1 MSGNR
6 LEKIFY
12 SSIVW
17 YICNFMIGTTMAAVT
32 VLFWSSVVRF
42 NVYRYQSITGA
53 VLVSI
58 FTVILPLILPLIL
71 YNTIRYKNISSKGV
85 EINIVMYITW
95 IVVLNFI
102 QIILCIILYLAVF
115 RLDKKEDLQLSS
127 SKMITYDSMLIR

>member
-1 MSGNR
+1 MSENR

-17 YICNFMIGTTMAAVT
+17 YICNFMIGTTMVAVT

-53 VLVSI
+53 VIVSI
-58 FTVILPLILPLIL
+58 FTVILPLIL

-85 EINIVMYITW
+85 EINIVKYITW

-102 QIILCIILYLAVF
+102 PIIFCFILYLAGF
-115 RLDKKEDLQLSS
+115 RLDKKEGLQLLS
-127 SKMITYDSMLIR
+127 SKMNIYNSMLIR

>member
-17 YICNFMIGTTMAAVT
+17 YICNFMIGTTMVAVT

-58 FTVILPLILPLIL
+58 FTVILPLIL

-85 EINIVMYITW
+85 EINIVKYITW

-102 QIILCIILYLAVF
+102 PVILCIILYLDGF

-127 SKMITYDSMLIR
+127 SRMITYDSMLIR

>member
-1 MSGNR
+1 MSENR

-17 YICNFMIGTTMAAVT
+17 YICNFMIGTTMVAVT

-53 VLVSI
+53 VIVSI
-58 FTVILPLILPLIL
+58 FTVILPLIL

-85 EINIVMYITW
+85 EINIVKYITW
-95 IVVLNFI
+95 IVQYVNTMK
-102 QIILCIILYLAVF
+102 QIKP
-115 RLDKKEDLQLSS
+115 D
-127 SKMITYDSMLIR
+127 

>member
-17 YICNFMIGTTMAAVT
+17 YICNFMIGTTMVAVT

-58 FTVILPLILPLIL
+58 FTVILPLIL
-71 YNTIRYKNISSKGV
+71 YNTTGYKNISSKGV
-85 EINIVMYITW
+85 EINIVKYITR

-102 QIILCIILYLAVF
+102 PIILCIILYLAGF

-127 SKMITYDSMLIR
+127 SKMTTYDSMLIR

>member
-17 YICNFMIGTTMAAVT
+17 YICNFMIGTTMVAVT

-58 FTVILPLILPLIL
+58 FTVILPLIL

-85 EINIVMYITW
+85 EINIVKYITW

-102 QIILCIILYLAVF
+102 PVILCIILYLDGF
-115 RLDKKEDLQLSS
+115 RLDKKEDLQLSPS
-127 SKMITYDSMLIR
+127 RMITYDNMLIR

>member
-1 MSGNR
+1 MSENR

-12 SSIVW
+12 SDIVCC
-17 YICNFMIGTTMAAVT
+17 ICNFMIGTTMVAVT
-32 VLFWSSVVRF
+32 ALFWSSVVRF
-42 NVYRYQSITGA
+42 NLYRYQSITGA

-58 FTVILPLILPLIL
+58 FTVILPLIL
-71 YNTIRYKNISSKGV
+71 YNIIRYKNISSKGV
-85 EINIVMYITW
+85 EINIVKYITW

-102 QIILCIILYLAVF
+102 PIILFIILYLSGF

>member
-17 YICNFMIGTTMAAVT
+17 YICNFMIGTTMVAVT

-58 FTVILPLILPLIL
+58 FTVILPLIL

-85 EINIVMYITW
+85 KINIVMYITR

-102 QIILCIILYLAVF
+102 PIIFCIILYLSGF

-127 SKMITYDSMLIR
+127 SKMIIYDSMLIR

>member
-1 MSGNR
+1 MLKNR

-12 SSIVW
+12 SNIVW
-17 YICNFMIGTTMAAVT
+17 YICNFMIGTTMVAVT

-58 FTVILPLILPLIL
+58 FTVILPLIL
-71 YNTIRYKNISSKGV
+71 YNTTGYKNISSKGI
-85 EINIVMYITW
+85 EIDIVKYITR

-102 QIILCIILYLAVF
+102 PIIFCFILYLSGF
-115 RLDKKEDLQLSS
+115 RLDKKEYL
-127 SKMITYDSMLIR
+127 

>member
-1 MSGNR
+1 MICLAEVYNELWDSNMSGNR

-17 YICNFMIGTTMAAVT
+17 YICNFMIGTTMVAVT

-53 VLVSI
+53 VIVSI
-58 FTVILPLILPLIL
+58 FTVILPLIL
-71 YNTIRYKNISSKGV
+71 YNTVRYKNISSKGV
-85 EINIVMYITW
+85 KINIVKYITR

-102 QIILCIILYLAVF
+102 PIILCIILYLA
-115 RLDKKEDLQLSS
+115 
-127 SKMITYDSMLIR
+127 DSD

>member
-17 YICNFMIGTTMAAVT
+17 YICNFMIGTTMVAVT
-32 VLFWSSVVRF
+32 VLFWSSIVIF

-58 FTVILPLILPLIL
+58 FTVILPLIL

-85 EINIVMYITW
+85 EINIVKYITW
-95 IVVLNFI
+95 IIVLNFI
-102 QIILCIILYLAVF
+102 PIIFCIILYLAGF

-127 SKMITYDSMLIR
+127 SKMTTYDSMLIR

>member
-1 MSGNR
+1 MSENR

-17 YICNFMIGTTMAAVT
+17 YICNFMIGTTMVAVT

-53 VLVSI
+53 VIVSI
-58 FTVILPLILPLIL
+58 FTVILPLIL
-71 YNTIRYKNISSKGV
+71 YNTVRYKNISSKGV
-85 EINIVMYITW
+85 KINIVKYITR

-102 QIILCIILYLAVF
+102 PIILCIILYLAGF

-127 SKMITYDSMLIR
+127 SRMITYDNMLIR

>member
-1 MSGNR
+1 MLVNR

-12 SSIVW
+12 SDIVCC
-17 YICNFMIGTTMAAVT
+17 ICNFMIGTTMVAVT

-58 FTVILPLILPLIL
+58 FTVILPLIL
-71 YNTIRYKNISSKGV
+71 YNIIRYKNISSKGV
-85 EINIVMYITW
+85 EINIVKYITW

-102 QIILCIILYLAVF
+102 PIIFCIILYLSGF
-115 RLDKKEDLQLSS
+115 RLDKK
-127 SKMITYDSMLIR
+127 

>member
-1 MSGNR
+1 MLVNR

-12 SSIVW
+12 SDIVCC
-17 YICNFMIGTTMAAVT
+17 ICNFMIGITMVAVT

-58 FTVILPLILPLIL
+58 FTVILPLIL
-71 YNTIRYKNISSKGV
+71 YNIIRYKNISSKGA
-85 EINIVMYITW
+85 EINIVKYITW

-102 QIILCIILYLAVF
+102 PIIFCIILYLSGF

-127 SKMITYDSMLIR
+127 SKMTTYNSMLIR

>member
-17 YICNFMIGTTMAAVT
+17 YICNFMIGTTMVAVT

-58 FTVILPLILPLIL
+58 FTVILPLIL

-85 EINIVMYITW
+85 EINIVKYITR

-102 QIILCIILYLAVF
+102 PIILCIILYLAGF

-127 SKMITYDSMLIR
+127 SRMITYDNMLIR

>member
-17 YICNFMIGTTMAAVT
+17 YICNFMIGTTMVAVT

-58 FTVILPLILPLIL
+58 FTIILPLIL

-85 EINIVMYITW
+85 EINIVKYITW

-102 QIILCIILYLAVF
+102 PVILCIILYLDGF

-127 SKMITYDSMLIR
+127 SRMITYDSMLIR